1 MWRSLLLFIV
11 SVLIYSSTYAQIP
24 VSGKIYELGTH
35 IILPNVKVQNANTKD
50 NTLSNAAGIFSIK
63 AKAGDILI
71 FESFAY
77 KPDTVLVT
85 NARYLEIYLQ
95 PVNTNLKQ
103 VDIKGTTSTK
113 LGNLNDTTFHNQT
126 VRYLRDEKGNLKG
139 GVAIKFGYGKSSKEK
154 RNEKLTYDTLA
165 TKAIDKAFSPAN
177 VSKYV
182 PIKGGDL
189 KQFIAI
195 YRPTIKQYKAPNFD
209 LTLYLND
216 CYKKFKALPPSQRKL
231 ASLKADTTD
240 D

>member
-11 SVLIYSSTYAQIP
+11 SVLVYCSASAQIP
-24 VSGKIYELGTH
+24 VSGKVYELGTRVV
-35 IILPNVKVQNANTKD
+35 LPGVKVQNTTTKD

-77 KPDTVLVT
+77 KTDTVLVT
-85 NARYLEIYLQ
+85 NTRYLEIHLQ
-95 PVNTNLKQ
+95 PQNTNLKE
-103 VDIKGTTSTK
+103 VTIENKSSK
-113 LGNLNDTTFHNQT
+113 LGNLKDTTFHNQT
-126 VRYLRDEKGNLKG
+126 VRYLRDENGNLKG
-139 GVAIKFGYGKSSKEK
+139 GIAIKFGYGKGSNEK
-154 RNEKLTYDTLA
+154 RNEKLAYDTLA
-165 TKAIDKAFSPAN
+165 TRAIDKAFNAAN

-182 PIKGGDL
+182 PLKGTDL

-216 CYKKFKALPPSQRKL
+216 CYKKFKALPPNQRKL
-231 ASLKADTTD
+231 ASLKADATD
-240 D
+240 N